1 MRLEKRGSLT
11 YSADRGKTVSKIF
24 VRSLSLGLFQFRQ
37 TFEFRLT
44 NQITYNLRHS
54 KQTYKLTH

>member
-1 MRLEKRGSLT
+1 MRLEKLGSFIN
-11 YSADRGKTVSKIF
+11 SADRGKTVSKIF
-24 VRSLSLGLFQFRQ
+24 VRSLSLNIGGLFQFRQ

-54 KQTYKLTH
+54 KQTY